1 MVPTSMRSMSRA
13 WNHCA
18 PYQMRELMILG
29 DVHRHHELAPH
40 QTLVVSGAVE
50 FVRAAHIH
58 LLVGTGAGHELHLGP
73 FLVRGGVDDA
83 AAVAKRH
90 GVILALLS
98 ARVAPRLA
106 RAPEHRLVSLGYVE
120 VGDEDRSRARV
131 RDLAERAVAA
141 LDRGEGGERER
152 WASSGSARRVRR
164 VRLAVAR
171 RQGGAPRDERRRREV
186 HSSHPFVGCRA
197 SRSCC
202 DGARGGGRG
211 GVSGRGAR
219 FQNRW
224 RSRRKDAR
232 RRHAELFGHVVLA
245 TPQAHPLARV
255 VGTGFLE
262 LLSRRHGVARHRRAL
277 WHRGA
282 TADGFS
288 YECERPSLSMA

>member
-1 MVPTSMRSMSRA
+1 MR
-13 WNHCA
+13 NA
-18 PYQMRELMILG
+18 P
-29 DVHRHHELAPH
+29 
-40 QTLVVSGAVE
+40 S
-50 FVRAAHIH
+50 
-58 LLVGTGAGHELHLGP
+58 
-73 FLVRGGVDDA
+73 
-83 AAVAKRH
+83 
-90 GVILALLS
+90 
-98 ARVAPRLA
+98 PRWIEG
-106 RAPEHRLVSLGYVE
+106 R
-120 VGDEDRSRARV
+120 
-131 RDLAERAVAA
+131 
-141 LDRGEGGERER
+141 GGERER

-224 RSRRKDAR
+224 RSRRGDAR

-288 YECERPSLSMA
+288 YECERPSLSMAYKTQGQVDFSSEKTDRLTDARASSSFTV